1 MRMRAVTPS
10 VERCTKRSVSRDSCP
25 KAFTTR
31 RAPSV
36 SCTTAS
42 AELSSFLT
50 CRDWRRMRGR
60 YRRDSM
66 NSGGDTPRGTRANCQ
81 ARRRGTNV
89 IMAGGAAGGADEIGR
104 GAGRGR
110 GEISG
115 VGGSFKKKKKQKSGS
130 RHVLRE
136 VDKQEVVNEQSDGQG
151 EWHVER
157 AGESRRTKM

>member
-1 MRMRAVTPS
+1 MRAATPS

-60 YRRDSM
+60 YRRDST
-66 NSGGDTPRGTRANCQ
+66 NGGGDERNDPLDHDLVDH
-81 ARRRGTNV
+81 RRVLLNAIQRV
-89 IMAGGAAGGADEIGR
+89 GAALRVVIRQREAL
-104 GAGRGR
+104 
-110 GEISG
+110 G
-115 VGGSFKKKKKQKSGS
+115 VLHQ
-130 RHVLRE
+130 LRAE
-136 VDKQEVVNEQSDGQG
+136 
-151 EWHVER
+151 
-157 AGESRRTKM
+157 